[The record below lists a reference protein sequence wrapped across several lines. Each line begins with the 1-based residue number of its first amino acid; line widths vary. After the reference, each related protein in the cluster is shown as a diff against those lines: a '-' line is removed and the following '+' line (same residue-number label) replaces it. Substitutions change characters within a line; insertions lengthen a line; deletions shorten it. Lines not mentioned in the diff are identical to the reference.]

1 MMLSTLLSPR
11 GGVMKPQVG
20 YTTLRL
26 VRDNKSIQYIQE
38 HHDDGGVIQTTSS
51 TPTNLSS
58 DEEASSIRISSRY
71 RLRDSVTLSLLST
84 AVNIV

>member
-38 HHDDGGVIQTTSS
+38 HHDDGGEIQTTSS

-58 DEEASSIRISSRY
+58 DEEANSIRISS
-71 RLRDSVTLSLLST
+71 
-84 AVNIV
+84 

>member
-1 MMLSTLLSPR
+1 
-11 GGVMKPQVG
+11 MKPQVG

>member
-1 MMLSTLLSPR
+1 
-11 GGVMKPQVG
+11 MKPQVG

-71 RLRDSVTLSLLST
+71 RLRNSVTLSLLST

>member
-20 YTTLRL
+20 YTTLGL

>member
-1 MMLSTLLSPR
+1 
-11 GGVMKPQVG
+11 MKPQVG

-26 VRDNKSIQYIQE
+26 VRDNKIIQYIQE